1 MAGALAISL
10 TSRDKETST
19 CAAADLSGVAKCQ
32 FSRRRYYR
40 FHEHSVYLIVQ
51 KLTGCLTILLFVA
64 VSANAETERKVTKLA
79 EGVYEIEHQD
89 SGDGFASGNT
99 TVIIG
104 ERQVLVVDS
113 CFLPSAAREDIAQI
127 RQWTAKPVAFLLN
140 THFHNDHNLGNEEYM
155 KAFPALTVVAHVET
169 KKDMDMFGPGSAG
182 REEKGI
188 ASLQRMLDTGKLNGG
203 RDLTAEEKTEVKT
216 ALAHR
221 LPVMEELRKVKF
233 QSATLAFDRDFSIDL
248 GNREVLIKFLGRG
261 NTAGDA
267 VAYLPNEKIVAAGD
281 LVVHPLPY
289 IYDGY
294 PVEWI
299 QTLQNLT
306 QLDAA
311 AIVPGHGPVLRDKT
325 YLLLLRD
332 LMQSAVDQLNAYLK
346 RTGPAMFRTL
356 DEVKAAID
364 LTPFRQR
371 FAGED
376 KDLAASFDDMAANLV
391 KVAFAE
397 ASLR

>member
-1 MAGALAISL
+1 MFVKKSAICL
-10 TSRDKETST
+10 F
-19 CAAADLSGVAKCQ
+19 A
-32 FSRRRYYR
+32 
-40 FHEHSVYLIVQ
+40 IV
-51 KLTGCLTILLFVA
+51 FVA
-64 VSANAETERKVTKLA
+64 VSVEAQTERKVTKLA
-79 EGVYEIEHQD
+79 EGVYEIEHRD

-127 RQWTAKPVAFLLN
+127 HQWTSKPVAFLLN

-169 KKDMDMFGPGSAG
+169 KKDMDMFGLGSAAC
-182 REEKGI
+182 EEKGI
-188 ASLQRMLDTGKLNGG
+188 ASLQKMLDTGKLNGG
-203 RDLTAEEKTEVKT
+203 RDLTVEEKTQVKT
-216 ALAHR
+216 ALVHR
-221 LPVMEELRKVKF
+221 QPVIEELRKVMF
-233 QSATLAFDRDFSIDL
+233 QSATLSFDRDFSIDL
-248 GNREVLIKFLGRG
+248 GNREVEIKFLGKG

-267 VAYLPNEKIVAAGD
+267 VAYLANEKIAVVGD

-299 QTLQNLT
+299 ETLQKLA
-306 QLDAA
+306 QFDAS
-311 AIVPGHGPVLRDKT
+311 AIVPGHGPVLHDSKHV
-325 YLLLLRD
+325 LLLRD
-332 LMQSAVDQLNAYLK
+332 LMKSAVDQLNAYLK

-371 FAGED
+371 FAGDD
-376 KDLAASFDDMAANLV
+376 KDLAAAFDDMAANLV
-391 KVAFAE
+391 KVAFGE